1 MLVLRGQI
9 KQKLLL
15 NLRIKCGFTMCDFGD
30 KMSCVITS
38 EEKTNISREGACETS
53 RSSKIVVFYICAI
66 YINLSVWKVGKNSK
80 YPILITCIGLR
91 QTEQGE
97 LILDQ

>member
-15 NLRIKCGFTMCDFGD
+15 NLRTKCGFTMCDFGD
-30 KMSCVITS
+30 KMITS

-53 RSSKIVVFYICAI
+53 RSSKIVVFYICVI
-66 YINLSVWKVGKNSK
+66 YTNLSVWKVGKNSK
-80 YPILITCIGLR
+80 YPILITCIDLC

>member
-30 KMSCVITS
+30 KMITS

-53 RSSKIVVFYICAI
+53 RSSKIVVFYICVI
-66 YINLSVWKVGKNSK
+66 YTNLSVWKVGKNSK
-80 YPILITCIGLR
+80 YPILITCIDLC

>member
-1 MLVLRGQI
+1 MLGLRGQI

-15 NLRIKCGFTMCDFGD
+15 NLRIKCGFTMCDSGD
-30 KMSCVITS
+30 KMITS

-53 RSSKIVVFYICAI
+53 RSSKIVVFYICVI
-66 YINLSVWKVGKNSK
+66 YTNLSVWKVGKNSK
-80 YPILITCIGLR
+80 YPILITCIDLC

>member
-15 NLRIKCGFTMCDFGD
+15 NLRINCGFTMCDFGD

-38 EEKTNISREGACETS
+38 EKKKTSLERVHVKP
-53 RSSKIVVFYICAI
+53 RVVVK
-66 YINLSVWKVGKNSK
+66 L
-80 YPILITCIGLR
+80 
-91 QTEQGE
+91 
-97 LILDQ
+97 